1 MPHDCQCQKDTKQI
15 RFASLRTFIAPLK
28 IKNIKGL
35 GDIDLPLMFCPVL
48 RKVG

>member
-1 MPHDCQCQKDTKQI
+1 MPHDCQCQKDTEQMG
-15 RFASLRTFIAPLK
+15 FVSLRMPITLLK

-35 GDIDLPLMFCPVL
+35 GETDLPLMLCPVL